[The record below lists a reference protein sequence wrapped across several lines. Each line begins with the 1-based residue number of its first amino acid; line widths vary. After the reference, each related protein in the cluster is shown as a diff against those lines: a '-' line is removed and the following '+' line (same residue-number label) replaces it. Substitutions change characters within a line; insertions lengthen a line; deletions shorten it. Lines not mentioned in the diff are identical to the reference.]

1 MAVPVNENKLLN
13 REIKVEMERL
23 AEGMT
28 RERLLAL
35 QDDAEPATSDE
46 RLYVRLFKIMCNRG
60 LKGACTPPPPSGPT
74 IRPVARLQ
82 QHHPQIDCKS
92 WRFEA
97 PFAVTVPN
105 RMIENH

>member
-1 MAVPVNENKLLN
+1 MAAPVNESKLLN
-13 REIKVEMERL
+13 PEIKAEMERL
-23 AEGMT
+23 AENMT

-35 QDDAEPATSDE
+35 QDNAEAATSDE

-82 QHHPQIDCKS
+82 QHHPHINQWGRKNQL
-92 WRFEA
+92 RTYVGE
-97 PFAVTVPN
+97 VPS
-105 RMIENH
+105 IFGSH